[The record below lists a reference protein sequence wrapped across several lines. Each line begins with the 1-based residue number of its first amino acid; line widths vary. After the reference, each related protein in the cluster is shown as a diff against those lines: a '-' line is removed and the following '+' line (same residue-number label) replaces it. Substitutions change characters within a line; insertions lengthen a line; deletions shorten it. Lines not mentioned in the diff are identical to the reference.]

1 MRPTDD
7 NPAPSPLPSDH
18 ICKLR
23 NKRNACYEWDPV
35 AAQCL
40 VASLVLI
47 LDELDKFFPD
57 GLTTDSEPSPLV
69 SEDLD
74 KAIENLTLLSL
85 FSKGTL
91 QTLLRLYSIEKK
103 LFKVFFVTTNLHRE
117 SLNTIELIRDSSGL
131 LSMPIGLPVRVA
143 EPEDLKEQDKSNFA
157 AQKEAAQWIGSDVV
171 ELTTRAIYRIV
182 AHIRAV
188 KFLTR
193 HKVLRDP
200 DLRVDLHLV
209 TTPPPVLSID
219 DPYETVCQL
228 FPPVTYNL
236 NPFLDPK
243 NPAEAV
249 YLRDLFPE
257 FMANLT
263 FSGTVHSMAYLAALI
278 KAPPDKTS
286 TPELQN
292 VQTILKVSH

>member
-1 MRPTDD
+1 MIRNHLHCDRIIFGHGEISGSHPSGLRWVSLLREWKPGPRDFPSDKSRPTCISVPPLIMRPTDD

-91 QTLLRLYSIEKK
+91 QTLLRLHSIEKK

-236 NPFLDPK
+236 NP
-243 NPAEAV
+243 
-249 YLRDLFPE
+249 
-257 FMANLT
+257 
-263 FSGTVHSMAYLAALI
+263 
-278 KAPPDKTS
+278 
-286 TPELQN
+286 
-292 VQTILKVSH
+292 